1 MNTGQELTLGLFVQI
16 VQAVGTIGVL
26 CWLVWQFN
34 KGSLIPKPTAD
45 KLIQVYQEAAEKTF
59 TQILERL
66 DKIIVVCPLG
76 FSNEDIRRAVGDAL
90 DQERERRRGKP

>member
-1 MNTGQELTLGLFVQI
+1 MNAGQELTLGLFVQI
-16 VQAVGTIGVL
+16 VQAIGTIGVL

-59 TQILERL
+59 TQILARL
-66 DKIIVVCPLG
+66 DKMIVVCPLG
-76 FSNEDIRRAVGDAL
+76 FSDADIRRAVEEAL
-90 DQERERRRGKP
+90 DKEREGRRGKP